1 MTTNNPSE
9 NVVLE
14 IAKKLT
20 PRLLAIILILALVAL
35 TFVISL
41 ALYRGGSVNLKDMT
55 FSAPN
60 NQDLKISSLEES
72 LERCI
77 VNAKNITRQLNGHDG
92 HPTKEALSECE
103 DKNSKSLQLKD
114 ITQFIGN
121 TNSSTE
127 ALAKIKNLAKT
138 ETDYTKLKQNYFF
151 KLFILERLIPQYGK
165 SISTHYDGENRRDTY
180 KLLQEIL
187 LELGFYNEN
196 INGSQIS
203 TKNAVIEFQKA
214 YNNKIENE
222 MDMNE
227 TSIDTVILQPLG
239 HVGYRTLEAFRSW
252 YRNNAV

>member
-20 PRLLAIILILALVAL
+20 PRLLAIILILTLASL

-41 ALYRGGSVNLKDMT
+41 ALYRGGSVNLKDMS

-60 NQDLKISSLEES
+60 NQDQKISSLEES
-72 LERCI
+72 LKHCK
-77 VNAKNITRQLNGHDG
+77 VNAKNITQQLNGHNE
-92 HPTKEALSECE
+92 HPTKEALLKCE
-103 DKNSKSLQLKD
+103 NKNSKSLQLKD
-114 ITQFIGN
+114 ITQFIGS
-121 TNSSTE
+121 TKSSTE

-187 LELGFYNEN
+187 LELGFYKDN

-214 YNNKIENE
+214 YNNKIESE

-227 TSIDTVILQPLG
+227 TSIDAVILQPLG

>member
-9 NVVLE
+9 NVALE

-20 PRLLAIILILALVAL
+20 PRILAIILILTLVSL
-35 TFVISL
+35 TFIISL
-41 ALYRGGSVNLKDMT
+41 ALYRGGSVNLKNMT

-60 NQDLKISSLEES
+60 NQDQKISNLEEN
-72 LERCI
+72 LERC
-77 VNAKNITRQLNGHDG
+77 NANTKTITQQLNGHNDRL
-92 HPTKEALSECE
+92 TKETLLEC
-103 DKNSKSLQLKD
+103 KNRNLKSLQLED
-114 ITQFIGN
+114 LTQLIGN
-121 TNSSTE
+121 TISSE
-127 ALAKIKNLAKT
+127 NALLKIKRLAKT
-138 ETDYTKLKQNYFF
+138 DADYAKLKRNYFF
-151 KLFILERLIPQYGK
+151 KLFILESLIPQYGK

-187 LELGFYNEN
+187 LELSFYNGL
-196 INGSQIS
+196 INGSQVS

-227 TSIDTVILQPLG
+227 TSIDAIILQPLG
-239 HVGYRTLEAFRSW
+239 HVGYKTLEAFRSW

>member
-1 MTTNNPSE
+1 MTINNPSE
-9 NVVLE
+9 NIALE

-20 PRLLAIILILALVAL
+20 PRILAVVLILTLVAL
-35 TFVISL
+35 TFIISL

-60 NQDLKISSLEES
+60 NQDQKISNLEEN
-72 LERCI
+72 LKRCNL
-77 VNAKNITRQLNGHDG
+77 NANDVTQQLNGHDD
-92 HPTKEALSECE
+92 HPTKEALLECNN
-103 DKNSKSLQLKD
+103 KNLKSLQLED
-114 ITQFIGN
+114 LTQLIGN
-121 TNSSTE
+121 TKSSEE
-127 ALAKIKNLAKT
+127 ALFKIKNLAKT
-138 ETDYTKLKQNYFF
+138 DADYTKLKQNYFF

-165 SISTHYDGENRRDTY
+165 SISTHYDGKNRRETY

-187 LELGFYNEN
+187 LELGFYKDN
-196 INGSQIS
+196 IDGLQVS
-203 TKNAVIEFQKA
+203 TKNAVIAFQKA

-227 TSIDTVILQPLG
+227 SSIDMVILQPLG

>member
-20 PRLLAIILILALVAL
+20 PRLLAIILILTLAAL

-41 ALYRGGSVNLKDMT
+41 ALYRGGSVNLKNMT

-60 NQDLKISSLEES
+60 NQDQKISSLEES
-72 LERCI
+72 LKRCK
-77 VNAKNITRQLNGHDG
+77 VNAKNITRQLNGH
-92 HPTKEALSECE
+92 PTKEALFECE

-114 ITQFIGN
+114 LTQFIGS

-187 LELGFYNEN
+187 LELGFYKDN

-203 TKNAVIEFQKA
+203 TKHAVIEFQKA
-214 YNNKIENE
+214 YNNKIEIE

-227 TSIDTVILQPLG
+227 TSIDAIILQPLG

>member
-9 NVVLE
+9 NVALE

-20 PRLLAIILILALVAL
+20 PRILAIILTLTLVAL

-60 NQDLKISSLEES
+60 NQDQKISSLEES
-72 LERCI
+72 LKLCNL
-77 VNAKNITRQLNGHDG
+77 NANNVTRQLNNYDD
-92 HPTKEALSECE
+92 HPTKESLLEC
-103 DKNSKSLQLKD
+103 KNINSKSLQLED
-114 ITQFIGN
+114 LTQFIGN
-121 TNSSTE
+121 AKSSEE
-127 ALAKIKNLAKT
+127 ALLKIKSLVKT

-187 LELGFYNEN
+187 LELGFYNDN

-203 TKNAVIEFQKA
+203 TKNSVIAFQKA
-214 YNNKIENE
+214 YNIKIENE

-227 TSIDTVILQPLG
+227 TSIDAVILQPLG